1 VAQKVRAKSSL
12 HWSLRDSTRR
22 VIESLAPAIQ
32 ITIGA
37 LLAYSLA
44 HYGLGHA
51 TPILAITVCIT
62 SLGFSRDARPRRIL
76 QSAVGMV
83 VGITIS
89 DLALLASGSGVL
101 QIGLVLLVVL
111 LAARFISGSSA
122 FALTAGIQSM
132 LVQLLPAPPGGV
144 FVRTIDGLIGGLLA
158 IAVTALI
165 PRDPRGLARTDANKL
180 FDFFIESLD
189 SLRLALRDVNIEVA
203 DDALRKVRRSQPLID
218 NWRMSLDSAVA
229 ISRISPFLN
238 KYRDELKGQV
248 RLMRGMDLATRNL
261 RVVIRRVD
269 FLLKDGIARA
279 YLADLCDQ
287 LHSAVSLMR
296 EGLNDPEALENSQQ
310 ELIEIIRQLDPKR
323 FGIAD
328 QIREASVLL
337 LLRPLVVDLLCASG
351 MPEEDARAELPEV

>member
-1 VAQKVRAKSSL
+1 MAKKVKNSL
-12 HWSLRDSTRR
+12 HWSLQDSTRR
-22 VIESLAPAIQ
+22 VLESLAPAIQ
-32 ITIGA
+32 ITVGA
-37 LLAYSLA
+37 LLAYSIA
-44 HYGLGHA
+44 HYGLSHE
-51 TPILAITVCIT
+51 TPLLAMTVCIT

-76 QSAVGMV
+76 QTAIGMV
-83 VGITIS
+83 IGIAIS
-89 DLALLASGSGVL
+89 DIALSLLGTGVPQLA
-101 QIGLVLLVVL
+101 LVLLIVL

-122 FALTAGIQSM
+122 FAITAGIQAM

-144 FVRTIDGLIGGLLA
+144 FIRTIDGLIGGLLA
-158 IAVTALI
+158 IVVTAII

-189 SLRLALRDVNIEVA
+189 SLRLALRDVNLNVA
-203 DDALRKVRRSQPLID
+203 DDALKKVRRSQPLID

-261 RVVIRRVD
+261 RVIVRRVD
-269 FLLKDGIARA
+269 FLLKDGVARA

-296 EGLNDPEALENSQQ
+296 EGLNDPEALENAQQ
-310 ELIEIIRQLDPKR
+310 ELLEIIRQLDPKR

-351 MPEEDARAELPEV
+351 MTEDDARAELPEV

>member
-1 VAQKVRAKSSL
+1 MAKTKFRNPL
-12 HWSLRDSTRR
+12 HWSLRESTRR
-22 VIESLAPAIQ
+22 VIESIAPALQ

-37 LLAYSLA
+37 VLAYSLA
-44 HYGLGHA
+44 HYGLDHA
-51 TPILAITVCIT
+51 TPILALTVCIT
-62 SLGFSRDARPRRIL
+62 SLGFSRDARPRRIV
-76 QSAVGMV
+76 QTAIGMV
-83 VGITIS
+83 VGIAIS
-89 DLALLASGSGVL
+89 DIALSLFGTGLV
-101 QIGLVLLVVL
+101 QIALVLLVVL

-122 FALTAGIQSM
+122 FALTAGIQAM
-132 LVQLLPAPPGGV
+132 LVQVLPVPDGGV

-158 IAVTALI
+158 IIVTALI

-189 SLRLALRDVNIEVA
+189 SLRLALRDVNIQVA
-203 DDALRKVRRSQPLID
+203 DAALKKVRRSQPLID
-218 NWRMSLDSAVA
+218 NWKMSLDSAVA

-287 LHSAVSLMR
+287 LHDAVSLMR
-296 EGLNDPEALENSQQ
+296 EGLSDPEALENAQQ
-310 ELIEIIRQLDPKR
+310 ELVEIVRQLDPKR

-337 LLRPLVVDLLCASG
+337 LLRPLVVDLLCATG
-351 MPEEDARAELPEV
+351 MSEDEARAELPEV

>member
-1 VAQKVRAKSSL
+1 
-12 HWSLRDSTRR
+12 
-22 VIESLAPAIQ
+22 
-32 ITIGA
+32 
-37 LLAYSLA
+37 
-44 HYGLGHA
+44 
-51 TPILAITVCIT
+51 
-62 SLGFSRDARPRRIL
+62 
-76 QSAVGMV
+76 MV
-83 VGITIS
+83 VGIAIS
-89 DLALLASGSGVL
+89 DIALSLFGTGLV
-101 QIGLVLLVVL
+101 QIALVLLVVL

-122 FALTAGIQSM
+122 FALTAGIQAM
-132 LVQLLPAPPGGV
+132 LVQVLPVPDGGV

-158 IAVTALI
+158 IIVTALI

-189 SLRLALRDVNIEVA
+189 SLRLALRDVNIQVA
-203 DDALRKVRRSQPLID
+203 DAALKKVRRSQPLID

-287 LHSAVSLMR
+287 LH
-296 EGLNDPEALENSQQ
+296 
-310 ELIEIIRQLDPKR
+310 R
-323 FGIAD
+323 FI
-328 QIREASVLL
+328 
-337 LLRPLVVDLLCASG
+337 
-351 MPEEDARAELPEV
+351 

>member
-1 VAQKVRAKSSL
+1 VAKRTKNSL
-12 HWSLRDSTRR
+12 HWSLKESTRR
-22 VIESLAPAIQ
+22 VIESIAPAIQ
-32 ITIGA
+32 ITVGA

-44 HYGLGHA
+44 HFGLGHE
-51 TPILAITVCIT
+51 TPLLAITVCIT

-76 QSAVGMV
+76 QTAIGMV
-83 VGITIS
+83 VGVAIS
-89 DLALLASGSGVL
+89 DLALSVLGNGVWQL
-101 QIGLVLLVVL
+101 GLVLIVVL
-111 LAARFISGSSA
+111 LSARFISGSSA
-122 FALTAGIQSM
+122 FALTAGIQAM
-132 LVQLLPAPPGGV
+132 LVQLLPVPPGGV
-144 FVRTIDGLIGGLLA
+144 FIRTSDGLIGGLLA
-158 IAVTALI
+158 IIVTALI

-189 SLRLALRDVNIEVA
+189 SLRLALRDVNMDVA
-203 DDALRKVRRSQPLID
+203 DDALRKVRKSKPLID

-261 RVVIRRVD
+261 RVIVRRVD
-269 FLLKDGIARA
+269 FLLKDGTPRA

-296 EGLNDPEALENSQQ
+296 EGLNDPEALDNAEQ
-310 ELIEIIRQLDPKR
+310 ELLEIIRQLDPKR

-351 MPEEDARAELPEV
+351 MSEDDARAELPEV

>member
-1 VAQKVRAKSSL
+1 MAKTKLRNPL
-12 HWSLRDSTRR
+12 HWSLRESTRR
-22 VIESLAPAIQ
+22 VIESIAPALQ

-44 HYGLGHA
+44 HYGLDHA
-51 TPILAITVCIT
+51 TPILALTVCIT
-62 SLGFSRDARPRRIL
+62 SLGFSRDARPRRIV
-76 QSAVGMV
+76 QTAIGMV
-83 VGITIS
+83 VGIAIS
-89 DLALLASGSGVL
+89 DIALSLFGTGLV
-101 QIGLVLLVVL
+101 QIALVLLVVL

-122 FALTAGIQSM
+122 FALTAGIQAM
-132 LVQLLPAPPGGV
+132 LVQVLPVPDGGV

-158 IAVTALI
+158 IIVTALI

-189 SLRLALRDVNIEVA
+189 SLRLALRDVNIQVA
-203 DDALRKVRRSQPLID
+203 DAALKKVRRSQPLID

-296 EGLNDPEALENSQQ
+296 EGLSDPEALENAQQ
-310 ELIEIIRQLDPKR
+310 ELVEIVRQLDPKR

-337 LLRPLVVDLLCASG
+337 LLRPLVVDLLCATG
-351 MPEEDARAELPEV
+351 MSEDEARAELPEV

>member
-1 VAQKVRAKSSL
+1 MAKTKFRNPL
-12 HWSLRDSTRR
+12 HWSLRESTRR
-22 VIESLAPAIQ
+22 VIESIAPALQ

-44 HYGLGHA
+44 HYGLDHA
-51 TPILAITVCIT
+51 TPILALTVCIT
-62 SLGFSRDARPRRIL
+62 SLGFSRDARPRRIV
-76 QSAVGMV
+76 QTAIGMV
-83 VGITIS
+83 VGIAIS
-89 DLALLASGSGVL
+89 DIALSLFGTGLV
-101 QIGLVLLVVL
+101 QIALVLLVVL

-122 FALTAGIQSM
+122 FALTAGIQAM
-132 LVQLLPAPPGGV
+132 LVQVLPVPDGGV

-158 IAVTALI
+158 IIVTALI

-189 SLRLALRDVNIEVA
+189 SLRLALRDVNIQVA
-203 DDALRKVRRSQPLID
+203 DAALKKVRRSQPLID
-218 NWRMSLDSAVA
+218 NWKMSLDSAVA

-269 FLLKDGIARA
+269 FLLKDGNARA

-296 EGLNDPEALENSQQ
+296 EGLSEPEALENAQL
-310 ELIEIIRQLDPKR
+310 ELVEIIRQLDPKR

-337 LLRPLVVDLLCASG
+337 LLRPLVVDLLCATG
-351 MPEEDARAELPEV
+351 MSEDEARAELPEV

>member
-1 VAQKVRAKSSL
+1 MAKTKFRNPL
-12 HWSLRDSTRR
+12 HWSLRESTRR
-22 VIESLAPAIQ
+22 VIESIAPALQ

-37 LLAYSLA
+37 VLAYSLA
-44 HYGLGHA
+44 HYGLDHA
-51 TPILAITVCIT
+51 TPILALTVCIT
-62 SLGFSRDARPRRIL
+62 SLGFSRDARPRRIV
-76 QSAVGMV
+76 QTAIGMV
-83 VGITIS
+83 VGIAIS
-89 DLALLASGSGVL
+89 DIALSLFGTGLV
-101 QIGLVLLVVL
+101 QIALVLLVVL

-122 FALTAGIQSM
+122 FALTAGIQAM
-132 LVQLLPAPPGGV
+132 LVQVLPVPDGGV

-158 IAVTALI
+158 IIVTALI

-189 SLRLALRDVNIEVA
+189 SLRLALRDVNIQVS
-203 DDALRKVRRSQPLID
+203 DAALKKVRRSQPLID
-218 NWRMSLDSAVA
+218 NWKMSLDSAVA

-296 EGLNDPEALENSQQ
+296 EGLSDPEALENAQQ
-310 ELIEIIRQLDPKR
+310 ELVEIVRQLDPKR

-337 LLRPLVVDLLCASG
+337 LLRPLVVDLLCATG
-351 MPEEDARAELPEV
+351 MSEDEARAELPEV

>member
-1 VAQKVRAKSSL
+1 VAKTKFRNPL
-12 HWSLRDSTRR
+12 HWSLRESTRR
-22 VIESLAPAIQ
+22 VIESIAPALQ

-37 LLAYSLA
+37 VLAYSLA
-44 HYGLGHA
+44 HYGLDHA
-51 TPILAITVCIT
+51 TPILALTVCIT
-62 SLGFSRDARPRRIL
+62 SLGFSRDARPRRIV
-76 QSAVGMV
+76 QTAIGMV
-83 VGITIS
+83 VGIAIS
-89 DLALLASGSGVL
+89 DIALSLFGAGLV

-122 FALTAGIQSM
+122 FALTAGIQAM
-132 LVQLLPAPPGGV
+132 LVQVLPVPDGGV

-158 IAVTALI
+158 IIVTALI

-189 SLRLALRDVNIEVA
+189 SLRLALRDVNIQVS
-203 DDALRKVRRSQPLID
+203 DAALKKVRRSQPLID
-218 NWRMSLDSAVA
+218 NWKMSLDSAVA

-269 FLLKDGIARA
+269 FLLKDGNARA

-296 EGLNDPEALENSQQ
+296 EGLSEPEALENAQL
-310 ELIEIIRQLDPKR
+310 ELVEIIRQLDPKR

-337 LLRPLVVDLLCASG
+337 LLRPLVVDLLCATG
-351 MPEEDARAELPEV
+351 MSEDEARAELPEV

>member
-1 VAQKVRAKSSL
+1 MARKAKVKNSL
-12 HWSLRDSTRR
+12 HWSLKESTRR
-22 VIESLAPAIQ
+22 VIESLAPAVQ
-32 ITIGA
+32 ITVGA

-44 HYGLGHA
+44 HYGLGHQ
-51 TPILAITVCIT
+51 TPLLAITVCIT
-62 SLGFSRDARPRRIL
+62 SLGFSRDARPKRIL
-76 QSAVGMV
+76 QTAIGMV
-83 VGITIS
+83 VGVAIS
-89 DLALLASGSGVL
+89 DLALSVLGSGVWQL
-101 QIGLVLLVVL
+101 GLVLMVVL

-122 FALTAGIQSM
+122 FALTAGIQAM
-132 LVQLLPAPPGGV
+132 LVQLLPVPPGGV
-144 FVRTIDGLIGGLLA
+144 FIRTTDGLVGGLLA
-158 IAVTALI
+158 IIVTALI

-180 FDFFIESLD
+180 FNFFIESLD
-189 SLRLALRDVNIEVA
+189 SLRLALRDVNTDVA

-261 RVVIRRVD
+261 RVIVRRVD
-269 FLLKDGIARA
+269 FLLKDGAPRA

-296 EGLNDPEALENSQQ
+296 EGLNDPEALDNAEQ
-310 ELIEIIRQLDPKR
+310 ELLEIIRQLDPKR

-351 MPEEDARAELPEV
+351 MSEDDARAELPEV

>member
-1 VAQKVRAKSSL
+1 VEKSKFRNPL
-12 HWSLRDSTRR
+12 HWSLRESTRR
-22 VIESLAPAIQ
+22 VIESIAPALQ

-37 LLAYSLA
+37 VLAYSLA
-44 HYGLGHA
+44 HYGLDHA
-51 TPILAITVCIT
+51 TPILALTVCIT
-62 SLGFSRDARPRRIL
+62 SLGFSRDARPRRIV
-76 QSAVGMV
+76 QTAIGMV
-83 VGITIS
+83 VGIAIS
-89 DLALLASGSGVL
+89 DIALSLFGTGLV
-101 QIGLVLLVVL
+101 QIALVLLVVL

-122 FALTAGIQSM
+122 FALTAGIQAM
-132 LVQLLPAPPGGV
+132 LVQVLPVPDGGV

-158 IAVTALI
+158 IIVTALI
-165 PRDPRGLARTDANKL
+165 PRDPRGLARADANKL

-189 SLRLALRDVNIEVA
+189 SLRLALRDVNIQVS
-203 DDALRKVRRSQPLID
+203 DAALKKVRRSQPLID
-218 NWRMSLDSAVA
+218 NWKMSLDSAVA

-296 EGLNDPEALENSQQ
+296 EGLSDPEALENAQQ
-310 ELIEIIRQLDPKR
+310 ELVEIVRQLDPKR

-337 LLRPLVVDLLCASG
+337 LLRPLVVDLLCATG
-351 MPEEDARAELPEV
+351 MSEDEARAELPEV

>member
-1 VAQKVRAKSSL
+1 M
-12 HWSLRDSTRR
+12 
-22 VIESLAPAIQ
+22 VI
-32 ITIGA
+32 
-37 LLAYSLA
+37 
-44 HYGLGHA
+44 
-51 TPILAITVCIT
+51 
-62 SLGFSRDARPRRIL
+62 
-76 QSAVGMV
+76 
-83 VGITIS
+83 GIAIS
-89 DLALLASGSGVL
+89 DIALSLLGTGVPQLA
-101 QIGLVLLVVL
+101 LVLLIVL

-122 FALTAGIQSM
+122 LAITAGIQAM

-144 FVRTIDGLIGGLLA
+144 FIRTIDGLIGGLLA
-158 IAVTALI
+158 IVVTAII

-189 SLRLALRDVNIEVA
+189 SLRLALRDVNLDVA
-203 DDALRKVRRSQPLID
+203 DDALKKVRRSQPLID

-261 RVVIRRVD
+261 RVIVRRVD
-269 FLLKDGIARA
+269 FLLKDGVARA

-296 EGLNDPEALENSQQ
+296 EGLNDPEALENAQQ
-310 ELIEIIRQLDPKR
+310 ELLEIIRQLDPKR

-351 MPEEDARAELPEV
+351 MTEDDARAELPEV

>member
-1 VAQKVRAKSSL
+1 MAKTKLKNPL
-12 HWSLRDSTRR
+12 HWSLRESTRR
-22 VIESLAPAIQ
+22 VIESIAPALQ

-37 LLAYSLA
+37 LLAYSIA
-44 HYGLGHA
+44 HYGLEHA
-51 TPILAITVCIT
+51 TPILALTVCIT
-62 SLGFSRDARPRRIL
+62 SLGFSRDARPRRIV
-76 QSAVGMV
+76 QTAIGMV
-83 VGITIS
+83 VGIAIS
-89 DLALLASGSGVL
+89 DIALAFFGTGIV
-101 QIGLVLLVVL
+101 QIALVLLVVL

-122 FALTAGIQSM
+122 FALTAGIQAM
-132 LVQLLPAPPGGV
+132 LVQVLPAPAGGV

-158 IAVTALI
+158 IVVTALI

-189 SLRLALRDVNIEVA
+189 SLRLALRDVNIQVA
-203 DDALRKVRRSQPLID
+203 DAALKKVRRSQPLID
-218 NWRMSLDSAVA
+218 NWKMSLDSAVA

-296 EGLNDPEALENSQQ
+296 EGLIDPEALEHAQL
-310 ELIEIIRQLDPKR
+310 ELVEIVRQLDPKR

-337 LLRPLVVDLLCASG
+337 LLRPLVVDLLCATG
-351 MPEEDARAELPEV
+351 MSEDEARAELPEV

>member
-1 VAQKVRAKSSL
+1 MARTKLKNPL
-12 HWSLRDSTRR
+12 HWSLRESTRR
-22 VIESLAPAIQ
+22 VIESIAPALQ

-37 LLAYSLA
+37 LLAYSIA
-44 HYGLGHA
+44 HYGLEHA
-51 TPILAITVCIT
+51 TPILALTVCIT
-62 SLGFSRDARPRRIL
+62 SLGFSRDARPRRIV
-76 QSAVGMV
+76 QTAIGMV
-83 VGITIS
+83 VGIAIS
-89 DLALLASGSGVL
+89 DIALELFGTGIV

-122 FALTAGIQSM
+122 FALTAGIQAM
-132 LVQLLPAPPGGV
+132 LVQVLPAPAGGV

-158 IAVTALI
+158 IIVTALI

-189 SLRLALRDVNIEVA
+189 SLRLALRDVNIQVA
-203 DDALRKVRRSQPLID
+203 DAALKKVRRSQPLID
-218 NWRMSLDSAVA
+218 NWKMSLDSAVA

-287 LHSAVSLMR
+287 LHTAVSLMR
-296 EGLNDPEALENSQQ
+296 EGLADPEALENAQL
-310 ELIEIIRQLDPKR
+310 ELVEIVRQLDPKR

-337 LLRPLVVDLLCASG
+337 LLRPLVVDLLCATG
-351 MPEEDARAELPEV
+351 MSEDEARAELPEV